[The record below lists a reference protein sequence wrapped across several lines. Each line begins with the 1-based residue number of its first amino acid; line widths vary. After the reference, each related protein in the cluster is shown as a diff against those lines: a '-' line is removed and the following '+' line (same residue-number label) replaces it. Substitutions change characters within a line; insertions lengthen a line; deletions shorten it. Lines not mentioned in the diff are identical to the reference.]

1 MLLHLVGDAGLE
13 PARLYRHLIFKT
25 TLCHHSHISVLQSG
39 LCLYHTISGLG
50 SRCIVSTH
58 LGITSTQHGVL
69 YSPSPF
75 SRLLLLSFP
84 IRHSLRIQRSPLF
97 KGEYIKVKGGYL
109 LHQSPIYNTRYK
121 ILCIFLSL
129 NLTNLLQHIFSC
141 LSRWYFQKSKEDF
154 LEQSSSVLQKRD
166 FCSRCCAHNTKLS
179 FIRL

>member
-1 MLLHLVGDAGLE
+1 MKRNNNFSSYRFVWQGAWDSNPNFTDFRPRTMFPQPSFSRCGLD
-13 PARLYRHLIFKT
+13 YVF
-25 TLCHHSHISVLQSG
+25 TLPF
-39 LCLYHTISGLG
+39 GLG
-50 SRCIVSTH
+50 SWYIVSTH
-58 LGITSTQHGVL
+58 LGIASIQHGVAL
-69 YSPSPF
+69 TFHRF
-75 SRLLLLSFP
+75 SQLLLLSFP
-84 IRHSLRIQRSPLF
+84 TRHSRLQSVKEKVRSLF
-97 KGEYIKVKGGYL
+97 LLEYR
-109 LHQSPIYNTRYK
+109 PIYNTRYK